1 MSLQYIYLSKE
12 KLVVDESFIG
22 EEGDE
27 RLARVLVE
35 IADTIIPGIKWEADW
50 PSKNQNKKLP
60 VLDNQIY
67 MTEDFRI
74 RFEFYQKS
82 VSRKSVIHSES
93 ALSNQCKRSVHVQEL
108 LRRMLSCSKELDWK
122 SVIVPYLQEYMVLM
136 RQAQYRERY
145 RREVLDHSIRIYKKF
160 LEDEENNVRPMY
172 RPPEWQAA
180 ARREQRRTK
189 RTKWM
194 GSEFMSAI
202 FIPPSPGGELLKR
215 CRRVAERAAER
226 GVNMKILESGGTS
239 VKQHL
244 QKSNPLAKLGC
255 DRADCPVDNPGRG
268 PDDTD
273 NPARGKAGNC
283 GGSSCNYVVECEC
296 LSRYHGESNR
306 TGYTRMLEEAK
317 DYEMKKPHSFMR
329 QHELEE
335 HNGEEKVFK
344 FKVTHTGQPVLRRQI
359 REAVEI
365 AHAEKTMNGKTEWSL
380 PMQQY
385 SAESVVRRQFQFGGS
400 LQTVPRNIG
409 SSNL

>member
-1 MSLQYIYLSKE
+1 
-12 KLVVDESFIG
+12 
-22 EEGDE
+22 
-27 RLARVLVE
+27 
-35 IADTIIPGIKWEADW
+35 
-50 PSKNQNKKLP
+50 
-60 VLDNQIY
+60 
-67 MTEDFRI
+67 
-74 RFEFYQKS
+74 
-82 VSRKSVIHSES
+82 
-93 ALSNQCKRSVHVQEL
+93 
-108 LRRMLSCSKELDWK
+108 
-122 SVIVPYLQEYMVLM
+122 
-136 RQAQYRERY
+136 
-145 RREVLDHSIRIYKKF
+145 
-160 LEDEENNVRPMY
+160 
-172 RPPEWQAA
+172 
-180 ARREQRRTK
+180 
-189 RTKWM
+189 
-194 GSEFMSAI
+194 
-202 FIPPSPGGELLKR
+202 
-215 CRRVAERAAER
+215 
-226 GVNMKILESGGTS
+226 MKILESGGTS

-268 PDDTD
+268 PDNTD